1 MPWSMPDGII
11 SVTSGRPKVISVAHF
26 CKMRVPKFN
35 VYSVQ
40 MNPQRM
46 EKQTVQGKE
55 RRSEQFR
62 EKKNRRNEQKMS
74 VFCQIH
80 LIILNIRICSIV

>member
-1 MPWSMPDGII
+1 MPDGII

-26 CKMRVPKFN
+26 CKTLVPKFN

-46 EKQTVQGKE
+46 RIWQK

-62 EKKNRRNEQKMS
+62 EKKNRRNEQKMP